1 VFFFVALLL
10 LLLLP
15 SPWNVVGFV
24 AGLVAFGGEVVFWNR
39 RVRGKKVAT
48 GADTFIGESAVV
60 VSACRPDGQVRLRGE
75 VWNAR
80 CATGAD
86 TGDDVF
92 VTGRDGLTLVVE
104 RAPAA

>member
-60 VSACRPDGQVRLRGE
+60 VSSCRPDGQVRLRGLE
-75 VWNAR
+75 CPLRAGSR
-80 CATGAD
+80 H
-86 TGDDVF
+86 
-92 VTGRDGLTLVVE
+92 GRRRLRD
-104 RAPAA
+104 RP